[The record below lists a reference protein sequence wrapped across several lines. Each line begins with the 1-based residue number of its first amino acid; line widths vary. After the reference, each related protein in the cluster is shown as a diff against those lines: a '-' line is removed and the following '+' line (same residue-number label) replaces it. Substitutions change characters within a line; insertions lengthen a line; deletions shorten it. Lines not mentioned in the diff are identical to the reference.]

1 MYKQFYG
8 FERNPFDISPDPY
21 FLFRTP
27 QHNEAL
33 ASIYH
38 GVTQHKGF
46 VVVTGEVGTG
56 KTLLL
61 RCLLESLRKSEIA
74 FANIFNPGLTPLE
87 FLEYLVSDLGLKAGN
102 QNKSSLLLQLNGY
115 LIGRYRAGLTTV
127 LVVDEAQHLAPEVLE
142 EIRLLTNLET
152 THQKL
157 LQIVLAGQPELEQ
170 KLDSANLRQL
180 KQRIA
185 FRCRL
190 EPLEEEQTRGYI
202 LQRLERAGAS
212 SQKTDIFPDATMQA
226 VHRFAKGTP
235 RLINTICENS
245 LIAAYSQRL
254 QSVPP
259 KIVEE
264 IATDLHLVDLH
275 LNEVAK
281 PASSREAEGVESSSV
296 ARSLLQLLESL
307 DQIARA
313 RQSSLRRVPE

>member
-21 FLFRTP
+21 FLFQTP

-87 FLEYLVSDLGLKAGN
+87 FLEYLVSDLGLKAVN

-190 EPLEEEQTRGYI
+190 EPLEEEQTKGYI

-212 SQKTDIFPDATMQA
+212 SQKGDIFPDATVQA

-254 QSVPP
+254 QSVTP

-264 IATDLHLVDLH
+264 IATDFHLDDLH
-275 LNEVAK
+275 LNDLQNEAK
-281 PASSREAEGVESSSV
+281 SAPSREVEASSV
-296 ARSLLQLLESL
+296 ARSLLQLMETL
-307 DQIARA
+307 DQIART
-313 RQSSLRRVPE
+313 RQCSLRRVPE

>member
-87 FLEYLVSDLGLKAGN
+87 FLEYLVSDLGLKAVN
-102 QNKSSLLLQLNGY
+102 LNKSSLLLQLNGY